1 MLRLQVVACS
11 FFLVVFGAAAVVP
24 AQESGEE
31 ESEASDE
38 EGSSFSGWGVLS
50 GPTDAGAADFAELLG
65 QSWGSQHG
73 CEGEWKVVWK
83 VEGGSFSLVPGTGGD
98 MSGAAAH
105 HAVCES
111 YRSVGEF
118 AGPKVG
124 LTVIGG
130 AIRRVAVLPAGTSG
144 AAERKSKIAEYFKA
158 VCETKDT
165 EPGAEAY
172 ATLYRDC
179 DGFDVGL
186 AAGSSD
192 LSIYLFDDQSSFRN
206 RMNALPMPTGP
217 ED

>member
-1 MLRLQVVACS
+1 MLRLEVVACS
-11 FFLVVFGAAAVVP
+11 FLFVFAAAAVAP

-38 EGSSFSGWGVLS
+38 EDSSFSGWGVLS
-50 GPTDAGAADFAELLG
+50 GPTDAGAAGFADLLG
-65 QSWGSQHG
+65 KSWGNRHG

-83 VEGGSFSLVPGTGGD
+83 VEGGSFSLVPGAGGD

-130 AIRRVAVLPAGTSG
+130 VIRRVAVLPAGANG
-144 AAERKSKIAEYFKA
+144 AAERKSKLAEYFKA
-158 VCETKDT
+158 VCEAKDD
-165 EPGAEAY
+165 EPGADAY

-186 AAGSSD
+186 AGGSSD
-192 LSIYLFDDQSSFRN
+192 LSMYFFDDQSSFRN

-217 ED
+217 DD